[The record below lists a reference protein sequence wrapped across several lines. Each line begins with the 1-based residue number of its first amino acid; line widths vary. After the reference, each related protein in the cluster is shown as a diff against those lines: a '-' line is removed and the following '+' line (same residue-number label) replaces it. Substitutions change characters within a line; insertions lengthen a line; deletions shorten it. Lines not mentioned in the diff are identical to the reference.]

1 MKKYTIKIEHDD
13 DPMNP
18 RTDWDNV
25 TTMICFHNRY
35 NLGDKH
41 DYKSDNFDGLA
52 ELKEQIESDYK
63 VLWIKPL
70 FLYDHSGI
78 TISTQPFS
86 CRWDS
91 GQVGWVFIDEK
102 QLNLMCGKDFERDE
116 IKLSEMIDADVET
129 YDKYITGEVY
139 RYSIYEIETCS
150 LGHEHKNYVE
160 GCGGYYSEEEA
171 ESEAN
176 AVLRSLQVE
185 VVQVTYRLRKGE
197 GVERKFDPFLF
208 YHHKYD
214 LPHVR
219 RNVVWQNRYYNAAV
233 KFFPARLN
241 SDIVWQ
247 NREEIEAQGNILFG
261 KTGITNCQTISP
273 RSQGVKFL

>member
-1 MKKYTIKIEHDD
+1 MKKYTIEIEHDQ

-41 DYKSDNFDGLA
+41 DYKSDNFDGWA

-116 IKLSEMIDADVET
+116 IKLSEMIDSDVET

-139 RYSIYEIETCS
+139 RYSIYEIDECS

-160 GCGGYYSEEEA
+160 GCGGYFSEEEA

-176 AVLRSLQVE
+176 AVLQHLEKE
-185 VVQVTYRLRKGE
+185 VV
-197 GVERKFDPFLF
+197 
-208 YHHKYD
+208 
-214 LPHVR
+214 
-219 RNVVWQNRYYNAAV
+219 
-233 KFFPARLN
+233 
-241 SDIVWQ
+241 
-247 NREEIEAQGNILFG
+247 
-261 KTGITNCQTISP
+261 
-273 RSQGVKFL
+273 